1 MKFTELLLR
10 LVVKTPA
17 CILPLSKSA
26 NVFPFTTS
34 TRCNIDNPV
43 SMGMLSVSVVSM
55 VLKDTPAGL
64 VLRLKHLIVIDV
76 KVALNFIRT
85 IKFGQLFPIRNSLYY
100 FSPWVN
106 DMFVLFVE
114 SLSSDIDCSLIYCE
128 LAETWWKTRLDPS
141 RYKGLGILI
150 TKECFYME

>member
-1 MKFTELLLR
+1 MKFTDPS
-10 LVVKTPA
+10 KTPA
-17 CILPLSKSA
+17 YILPLSKAA

-43 SMGMLSVSVVSM
+43 SMGTLSVSVVSM

-64 VLRLKHLIVIDV
+64 VLGAKHLIGIDV
-76 KVALNFIRT
+76 KVALDLIRT
-85 IKFGQLFPIRNSLYY
+85 IKFGQALFNKNSLYC

-114 SLSSDIDCSLIYCE
+114 SLSSDIGCSLIYCE
-128 LAETWWKTRLDPS
+128 LAETWW
-141 RYKGLGILI
+141 
-150 TKECFYME
+150 